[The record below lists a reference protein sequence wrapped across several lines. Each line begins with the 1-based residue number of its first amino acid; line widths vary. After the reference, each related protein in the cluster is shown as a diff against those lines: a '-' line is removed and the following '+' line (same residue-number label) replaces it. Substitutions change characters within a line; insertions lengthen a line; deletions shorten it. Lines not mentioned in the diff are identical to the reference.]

1 MFVTSKN
8 LIMKIALCYKTEKI
22 SEGSIS
28 NIKEKILSYGF
39 ELDDSHPDVVL
50 FIGGDGTF
58 LRAVHQYFNQLHQV
72 KFIGLCKGHLGFFYS
87 YEEKEFD
94 SLLSDLKRGACKSE
108 SHQLLKATVD
118 NEEIYALN
126 EIRIESPFHTLI
138 SDVLINDEFL
148 ETFRGNGLVVSTSL
162 GSSAYNKS
170 LGGAVI
176 YPHIPCMELSEIAP
190 INNTVYTSLHSSLV
204 VDKDSEI
211 VLKTKTENILVG
223 YDHLN
228 KNIRLASSISLKLSD
243 KLVVLLRNSDYSYT
257 KLLNSKFVG
266 NK

>member
-1 MFVTSKN
+1 MVLASKK

-22 SEGSIS
+22 DDELIS
-28 NIKEKILSYGF
+28 NIKEKILSYGY
-39 ELDDSHPDVVL
+39 ELDDSHPDIVL

-58 LRAVHQYFNQLHQV
+58 LRAVHQYFNQLHEV

-87 YEEKEFD
+87 YEEKELD
-94 SLLSDLKRGACKSE
+94 SLLSDLKRGVCKIE
-108 SHQLLKATVD
+108 SHHLIKATVD

-138 SDVLINDEFL
+138 SDVLINNEFL
-148 ETFRGNGLVVSTSL
+148 ETFRGNGLVVSTPL

-176 YPHIPCMELSEIAP
+176 YPHISCMELSEIAP
-190 INNTVYTSLHSSLV
+190 INNTVFNSLHSSLII
-204 VDKDSEI
+204 DKDSEI

-228 KNIRLASSISLKLSD
+228 KNIRLTSSISLKLSD
-243 KLVVLLRNSDYSYT
+243 KVVVLLRNSEYSYT
-257 KLLNSKFVG
+257 KLLKSKFVG
-266 NK
+266 DK